1 MAPSGGGFFDCTQVP
16 LTALARD
23 TGISARTLQ
32 RWHHLY
38 RTQVSCVQPVFTRS
52 APPKQLQKGLLPAR
66 LRKSAHPTV
75 DPSCGSRTFQ
85 LIPLP
90 NAMIGID

>member
-1 MAPSGGGFFDCTQVP
+1 MDGTERWRVLRLHVEDQVP

-38 RTQVSCVQPVFTRS
+38 RTQGIS
-52 APPKQLQKGLLPAR
+52 ALDPHPRAPWPDDFLDPEAGWSTGSTDAPADD
-66 LRKSAHPTV
+66 
-75 DPSCGSRTFQ
+75 DPEIRPF
-85 LIPLP
+85 
-90 NAMIGID
+90 